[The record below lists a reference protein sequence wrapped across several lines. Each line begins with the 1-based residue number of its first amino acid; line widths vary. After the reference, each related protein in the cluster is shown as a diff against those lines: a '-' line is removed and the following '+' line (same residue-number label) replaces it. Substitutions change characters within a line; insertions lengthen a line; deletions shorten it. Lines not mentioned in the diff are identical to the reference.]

1 MASESMSSPFGG
13 SQSTV
18 SSPNSDEVK
27 QIIPKHPYY
36 FLLCHHS
43 SSIQFSLRQL
53 RKLAVLTGMP
63 LLADNTIACTG
74 SYGEAPEHA
83 AYRGSS
89 SACSCA

>member
-27 QIIPKHPYY
+27 HIIPKYPYN

-43 SSIQFSLRQL
+43 SNIQYFQRQL
-53 RKLAVLTGMP
+53 RKLAVLTDMP
-63 LLADNTIACTG
+63 LLADNTIACIG
-74 SYGEAPEHA
+74 SYREAPEHT
-83 AYRGSS
+83 AYRRSS